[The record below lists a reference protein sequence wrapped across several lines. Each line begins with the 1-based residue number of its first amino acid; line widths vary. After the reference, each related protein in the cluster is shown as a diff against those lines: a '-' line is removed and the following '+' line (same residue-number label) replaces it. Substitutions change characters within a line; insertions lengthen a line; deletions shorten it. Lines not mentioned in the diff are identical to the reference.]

1 MENSNSSL
9 LGVITVTYN
18 SESFIKEFLD
28 CCVIQTYSKYR
39 LLVIDN
45 LSTDKT
51 VDLIRNSRDDRLE
64 LIESDLNHGY
74 ALACNHGILHFRG
87 LGISQILFINND
99 TVFGP
104 NLFSDLVDSQRAFQ
118 ADAVVPRI
126 TYASNPDLNWWAGGK
141 ISYWRGFQAKHLGEG
156 KPTSQSD
163 RKPRFCPVASGC
175 CVLFSMAVFD
185 AVGLFDPNYF
195 VYWEDTD
202 FFLRMQ
208 RLGKTLLYH
217 PGITIGHKV
226 SLSTGGPQS
235 DFSIYYYQRNQIY
248 LLRKHFDS
256 SVLLSQVFILLCVF
270 VLRLLVRLDFPRQFL
285 LRIRAMNDGFAL

>member
-1 MENSNSSL
+1 VQNSSGPI

-18 SESFIKEFLD
+18 SESFIQEFLD
-28 CCVIQTYSKYR
+28 CCVIQTYFKYR

-51 VDLIRNSRDDRLE
+51 VELIRNCRDDRLE
-64 LIESDLNHGY
+64 LIENNLNHGY
-74 ALACNHGILHFRG
+74 ALACNHGVLRFRA
-87 LGISQILFINND
+87 LGISRLLFINND

-104 NLFSDLVDSQRAFQ
+104 NLFSDLVDSQRAFH

-126 TYASNPDLNWWAGGK
+126 TYSSNPDLNWWAGGK

-156 KPTSQSD
+156 KPTNQSD
-163 RKPRFCPVASGC
+163 SHPRFCPVASGC

-185 AVGLFDPNYF
+185 AVGLFDPKFF

-202 FFLRMQ
+202 FFIRMQ
-208 RLGKTLLYH
+208 RLGKTLLYN
-217 PGITIGHKV
+217 PGITLSHKV

-248 LLRKHFDS
+248 LLRKHFGP
-256 SVLLSQVFILLCVF
+256 SVLLSQVFILFCVF
-270 VLRLLVRLDFPRQFL
+270 VLRLLFWLDRPRQFL
-285 LRIRAMNDGFAL
+285 LRISAMIDGFAL